1 MKRMFST
8 GVFTGV
14 VALSVLSAPASEPS
28 VFPVAEVPA
37 VPAVEEH
44 LSDSVLDQFHGQQA
58 SFTSAL
64 AETPACG
71 AGSCG
76 ASQGCDGGSS
86 GLFGDCPLFG
96 DEPLLGFLKNKP
108 IGCDWTVSVGGEL
121 RYRYMDESDRLR
133 PGGPGQTTYDLW
145 RFTPSIE
152 LKQGD
157 AFTAFVQAIDASIF
171 NEEKPVTGIDENR
184 SDLLQFYADFKIAEG
199 EEGTLRGRVG
209 RQFLQYG
216 SQHLVSPLGWSNTFR
231 NFEGAK
237 LYYTSADWNID
248 AFITRPVNEAAGNV
262 SRRTSADHPDQSRFF
277 SGVYTTWKGT
287 ENQTLDLYW
296 LWSDENSDDA
306 AIIDGDRHTI
316 GARWEGKQAVKE
328 CDRVVGT
335 WNWELEGAYQ
345 FGEESFRGGIDQDI
359 QAGFVSSVLGYTWN
373 DIAWT
378 PSLKGVFWYGS
389 GDDNPT
395 DGKNNTVSTLFP
407 LGHAHWGIIDNFNGS
422 NLLDYSFQGSV
433 KPTSK
438 LSIVSALHWFE
449 KADASD
455 PIYNVAG
462 GALPGGAPG
471 STSKDL
477 GTELDIVA
485 TYAATKNLQLQAG
498 YSWFW
503 YGNAVTQD
511 AALNRDD
518 ADFFYFMS
526 TLKF

>member
-1 MKRMFST
+1 MKRLFSM
-8 GVFTGV
+8 GIFAGSI
-14 VALSVLSAPASEPS
+14 ALSTWSAQAGDAS
-28 VFPVAEVPA
+28 VFPVHDVPNAPAAE
-37 VPAVEEH
+37 ES
-44 LSDSVLDQFHGQQA
+44 LSDDLLGQFHAQPA
-58 SFTSAL
+58 SFTNSLSEA
-64 AETPACG
+64 PACTSG
-71 AGSCG
+71 NCG
-76 ASQGCDGGSS
+76 ASQGCDGGSCES
-86 GLFGDCPLFG
+86 TMGCPLFS
-96 DEPLLGFLKNKP
+96 DEPLLGFLKNQP
-108 IGCDWTVSVGGEL
+108 IGDCWTWSVSAEL
-121 RYRYMDESDRLR
+121 RYRYMDEAGRLR
-133 PGGPGQTTYDLW
+133 PGGPARTTYDLW
-145 RFTPSIE
+145 RFTPGIE
-152 LKQGD
+152 LKRGD
-157 AFTAFVQAIDASIF
+157 DFTAFVQAIDASIF
-171 NEEKPVTGIDENR
+171 NEELPVTAIDENR
-184 SDLLQFYADFKIAEG
+184 SDLLQFYGDFKIAEG

-216 SQHLVSPLGWSNTFR
+216 SQHLVSPLAWANTFR

-248 AFITRPVNEAAGNV
+248 AFVTRPVNEASGNF
-262 SRRTSADHPDQSRFF
+262 SRRTSADHPDQSRLF

-287 ENQTLDLYW
+287 ENQSLDLYW
-296 LWSDENSDDA
+296 LWLKEDSDNA
-306 AIIDGDRHTI
+306 AIIDGNRHTI

-328 CDRVVGT
+328 CDKVVGT

-345 FGEESFRGGIDQDI
+345 FGEETFRGGIDQDI

-373 DIAWT
+373 DVAWT
-378 PSLKGVFWYGS
+378 PSLSGVFWYGS

-422 NLLDYSFQGSV
+422 NLLDYSIQGAV

-438 LSIVSALHWFE
+438 LKLVSALHWFD
-449 KADASD
+449 KVDASD
-455 PIYNVAG
+455 TIYNVAG
-462 GALPGGAPG
+462 AALPGGAPG
-471 STSKDL
+471 STSTDL
-477 GTELDIVA
+477 GTELDLIASYQA
-485 TYAATKNLQLQAG
+485 TDNLQLEVG